1 MEFHVLRGDSHFQI
15 SVSLLNLLKDLRF
28 QQVVFFSQKKIISVK
43 DHVVI
48 PMIPQ
53 KKALPLNLA
62 NKRRLDALKQSR
74 AMRESEELQKAQEI
88 ATKLKEVK
96 IAVAVKTGSGG
107 KLFGSVTSNHI
118 LEKLSESG
126 FTMDKKHF
134 VSFSPIKELG
144 KQNVTL
150 QLHKEVEAEVEVEV
164 VSENPIEPTE

>member
-1 MEFHVLRGDSHFQI
+1 MATTEVLLVQHMQQLGSEGD
-15 SVSLLNLLKDLRF
+15 
-28 QQVVFFSQKKIISVK
+28 VVKVR
-43 DHVVI
+43 
-48 PMIPQ
+48 PGYARNYLIPQ

-62 NKRRLDALKQSR
+62 NKKRLDSLKQSR
-74 AMRESEELQKAQEI
+74 AIRESDELQKAQEI
-88 ATKLKEVK
+88 ATKLKAVK

-107 KLFGSVTSNHI
+107 KLFGSVTANHI

>member
-1 MEFHVLRGDSHFQI
+1 MATTEVLLVQHMQQLGSEGD
-15 SVSLLNLLKDLRF
+15 
-28 QQVVFFSQKKIISVK
+28 VVKVR
-43 DHVVI
+43 
-48 PMIPQ
+48 PGYARNYLIPQ

-62 NKRRLDALKQSR
+62 NKKRLDSLKQSR
-74 AMRESEELQKAQEI
+74 AMRESDELQKAQEI
-88 ATKLKEVK
+88 ATKLKDVN

-107 KLFGSVTSNHI
+107 KLFGSVTANHI

-144 KQNVTL
+144 KQNVPS
-150 QLHKEVEAEVEVEV
+150 QLHKEVEAEVEGEV

>member
-1 MEFHVLRGDSHFQI
+1 MATTEVLLVEHIQKLGSEGDI
-15 SVSLLNLLKDLRF
+15 
-28 QQVVFFSQKKIISVK
+28 VK
-43 DHVVI
+43 VR
-48 PMIPQ
+48 PGFARNYLIPQ

-88 ATKLKEVK
+88 ATKLREVK

-144 KQNVTL
+144 KQNVKL

>member
-1 MEFHVLRGDSHFQI
+1 M
-15 SVSLLNLLKDLRF
+15 
-28 QQVVFFSQKKIISVK
+28 
-43 DHVVI
+43 
-48 PMIPQ
+48 
-53 KKALPLNLA
+53 NLA

-88 ATKLKEVK
+88 ATKLREVK

-134 VSFSPIKELG
+134 VPFPRSRNWASKSVHVATPQGGGSRGGSRSRF
-144 KQNVTL
+144 
-150 QLHKEVEAEVEVEV
+150 
-164 VSENPIEPTE
+164 

>member
-1 MEFHVLRGDSHFQI
+1 MATTEVLLVKHIQNLGSEGD
-15 SVSLLNLLKDLRF
+15 
-28 QQVVFFSQKKIISVK
+28 VVKVRPGFARNYL
-43 DHVVI
+43 
-48 PMIPQ
+48 IPQ
-53 KKALPLNLA
+53 KKALPMNLA

-74 AMRESEELQKAQEI
+74 AMRESEELQKAQEF

-126 FTMDKKHF
+126 FTLDKKHF

-150 QLHKEVEAEVEVEV
+150 QLHREVEAEVEVEV

>member
-1 MEFHVLRGDSHFQI
+1 MATTEVLLVQHMQQLGSEGD
-15 SVSLLNLLKDLRF
+15 
-28 QQVVFFSQKKIISVK
+28 VVKVR
-43 DHVVI
+43 
-48 PMIPQ
+48 PGYARNYLIPQ

-62 NKRRLDALKQSR
+62 NKKRLDSLKQSR
-74 AMRESEELQKAQEI
+74 AMRESDELQKAQEI
-88 ATKLKEVK
+88 ATKLTKVK

-107 KLFGSVTSNHI
+107 KLFGSVTVNHI
-118 LEKLSESG
+118 LEKLSEGG

-150 QLHKEVEAEVEVEV
+150 QLHSDVKAEVEVEV

>member
-1 MEFHVLRGDSHFQI
+1 MATTEVLLVQHMQQLGSEGDVVK
-15 SVSLLNLLKDLRF
+15 VSPGYARNYL
-28 QQVVFFSQKKIISVK
+28 
-43 DHVVI
+43 
-48 PMIPQ
+48 IPQ

-62 NKRRLDALKQSR
+62 NKKRLDSLKQSR
-74 AMRESEELQKAQEI
+74 AMRESDELQKAQEI
-88 ATKLKEVK
+88 ATKLKDVN

-107 KLFGSVTSNHI
+107 KLFGSVTANHI

>member
-1 MEFHVLRGDSHFQI
+1 MATTEVLLVEHIQKLGSEGD
-15 SVSLLNLLKDLRF
+15 
-28 QQVVFFSQKKIISVK
+28 VVKVRPGFARNYL
-43 DHVVI
+43 
-48 PMIPQ
+48 IPQ

>member
-1 MEFHVLRGDSHFQI
+1 MATTEVLLVKHIQNLGSEGD
-15 SVSLLNLLKDLRF
+15 
-28 QQVVFFSQKKIISVK
+28 VVKVRPGFARNYL
-43 DHVVI
+43 
-48 PMIPQ
+48 IPQ
-53 KKALPLNLA
+53 KKALPMNLA

-126 FTMDKKHF
+126 FTLDKKHF

-150 QLHKEVEAEVEVEV
+150 QLHREVEAEVEVEV

>member
-1 MEFHVLRGDSHFQI
+1 MATTEVLLVEHIQKLGSEGD
-15 SVSLLNLLKDLRF
+15 
-28 QQVVFFSQKKIISVK
+28 VVKVRPGFARNYL
-43 DHVVI
+43 
-48 PMIPQ
+48 IPQ

-150 QLHKEVEAEVEVEV
+150 QLHKDVEAEVEVEV